1 MSALSNRAA
10 LLVWCFLVAA
20 TLGSG
25 WIAEHQGAVG
35 AWAGLFVMLVA
46 YAKGRAVMM
55 YYMDLR
61 DAPIAWRLAFEL
73 WGVVATGVIVGL
85 WVFSGGT
92 TP

>member
-1 MSALSNRAA
+1 MSALTNHAA

-25 WIAEHQGAVG
+25 WIAEHQGNVG
-35 AWAGLFVMLVA
+35 QWAAAFVMLVA

-61 DAPIAWRLAFEL
+61 DAPFAWRLAFEI
-73 WGVVATGVIVGL
+73 WGVVATGAIIVLWWFSRGL
-85 WVFSGGT
+85 SQ
-92 TP
+92 